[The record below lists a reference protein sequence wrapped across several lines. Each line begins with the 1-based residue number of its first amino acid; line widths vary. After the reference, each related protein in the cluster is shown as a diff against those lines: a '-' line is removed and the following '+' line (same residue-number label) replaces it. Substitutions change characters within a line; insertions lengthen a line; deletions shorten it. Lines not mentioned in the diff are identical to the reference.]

1 MTSVGIREGIK
12 YGFLLFGYFLGVFLG
27 GGVIASIGVLLSGLS
42 TGADVD
48 SGGIIP
54 MIGVFFI
61 FVGGLVFCAGFFG
74 ISYKIIADGVKRGI
88 ESSEDGDDDSQRE
101 RDRRSSARSRRSSH

>member
-12 YGFLLFGYFLGVFLG
+12 YGFLLFGYFLGIFLG
-27 GGVIASIGVLLSGLS
+27 GGVLAAIGVLLSGLS

-74 ISYKIIADGVKRGI
+74 ISYKIVADGVERGI
-88 ESSEDGDDDSQRE
+88 ESSELGDDDSR
-101 RDRRSSARSRRSSH
+101 RDRRSSERSRRRSSQ